1 MNNLIAII
9 AGEPNSINSEIIA
22 KAWKKKKKLKNI
34 FIIGSY
40 YILKKQFHKLG
51 IKIPLIKI
59 KKIEDFKKQ
68 EKLSVFDVRGNE
80 LDVIVDG
87 SLIFGEYTF
96 NWDAS
101 EFASGIYYIQLNS
114 ASHSS
119 MMKALLMK

>member
-1 MNNLIAII
+1 MVSSP
-9 AGEPNSINSEIIA
+9 AGEALTVVNMGTLSESIPNQFGLISVFPNPFNPTTSISFTLPVDE
-22 KAWKKKKKLKNI
+22 KV
-34 FIIGSY
+34 
-40 YILKKQFHKLG
+40 
-51 IKIPLIKI
+51 
-59 KKIEDFKKQ
+59 
-68 EKLSVFDVRGNE
+68 KLSVFDVRGNE